1 MNEKIIAHMYTY
13 TELIMYRGKSRVNLI
28 NAILIN
34 RGAKS
39 HL

>member
-13 TELIMYRGKSRVNLI
+13 TELIMYREKFRVNFMSP
-28 NAILIN
+28 ILMN
-34 RGAKS
+34 RGAKP